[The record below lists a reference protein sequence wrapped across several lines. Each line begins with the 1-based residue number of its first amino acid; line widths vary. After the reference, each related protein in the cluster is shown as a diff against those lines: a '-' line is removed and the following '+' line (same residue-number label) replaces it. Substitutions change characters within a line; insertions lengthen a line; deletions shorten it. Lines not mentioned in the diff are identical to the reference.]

1 MRNKIIMDFDGVFA
15 SNMIYDEQGKAL
27 KTFPWGIRHA
37 VDILVDNGFDI
48 YIITGDST
56 KNGQA
61 ITQRFCK
68 NLKITEI
75 LFVKSHK
82 KLSTLKAKF
91 NLDECVYV
99 GDDIYDIDIFR
110 NTYAITTA
118 NAHSIF
124 TTHLDFKSKY
134 NTSDYFFMDMALH
147 VLSKFAFNNM
157 HPDDIADA
165 IVKKSH
171 QTSFVDT
178 FIDRRFNKILFIQQ
192 YSMRNHSDETYNPLL
207 DGNLNLTL
215 HRIYGI
221 CESNSW
227 SRFDITIP
235 KNIDADQME
244 ILLKFVRPT
253 FADRITFIPIDYGI
267 NAYENRK
274 LFNGKYGASNSYDAV
289 ISDFEG
295 IDLSKHNHGY
305 YNFNISQ
312 NFNTERWFIDS
323 FFDAQYERVIKTDNQ
338 IFVLNE
344 NQKEFMLHDSFIED
358 KLTVDANVIVDSKI
372 SNSKFLKIQQNFFT
386 SLLTSVESNK
396 IKSTINKVSE
406 KFDHVFFMPF
416 RLSDP
421 CYNFDGIV
429 KRLFSASGKYAILIT
444 NPNDAS
450 IIEKTP
456 DNVEIIN
463 IASDLNINKKS
474 LYFSVLN
481 EIVNHENISIP
492 IYEDPEEV
500 LHQSLIEMSIL
511 CPKIVNFISSDSIAF
526 ETLKQ
531 NKNNNY
537 IQTLIY

>member
-15 SNMIYDEQGKAL
+15 SNMIYDEHGKAL

-37 VDILVDNGFDI
+37 IDILVDNGFDI

-56 KNGQA
+56 ENGQA

-91 NLDECVYV
+91 NLDECIYV

-147 VLSKFAFNNM
+147 VLSKFVFVDI
-157 HPDDIADA
+157 HPDEIANA

-171 QTSFVDT
+171 QASFVET
-178 FIDRRFNKILFIQQ
+178 FIDRRFNRILFIQQ

-244 ILLKFVRPT
+244 ILLQFVKST
-253 FADRITFIPIDYGI
+253 FADRITFIPIDYDI

-274 LFNGKYGASNSYDAV
+274 LFTSDLKFSKNYDAV

-295 IDLSKHNHGY
+295 IDLSKHKHGY

-312 NFNTERWFIDS
+312 NFNSERWFIDE
-323 FFDAQYERVIKTDNQ
+323 FFDAQYERVIETDNQ

-344 NQKEFMLHDSFIED
+344 NQKEFMLLEFIED

-372 SNSKFLKIQQNFFT
+372 SNSKFLKIQQEFFT
-386 SLLTSVESNK
+386 SLLTSNESNK
-396 IKSTINKVSE
+396 ITSVINEVCTR
-406 KFDHVFFMPF
+406 FDHVFFMPF

-429 KRLFSASGKYAILIT
+429 KRLFSAPGKYAILIT
-444 NPNDAS
+444 NPNDAGIS
-450 IIEKTP
+450 KDLP

-474 LYFSVLN
+474 LYFTVIN
-481 EIVNHENISIP
+481 EISNYKNTTIP

-511 CPKIVNFISSDSIAF
+511 CPKVVNFISSDCIAF